1 MEIYVDSTII
11 TAMLFIGF
19 LFTLIMIGSYG
30 FTHKRD
36 MTLNMFFLA
45 KCCQILAVSLMVF
58 RGDISDVLSIWL
70 ANIVLYTGTSLEVA
84 ALVNLQGYLRPKM
97 RLIYIYV
104 TIIGIMGFSILFIFY
119 NTESVRIAYYSF
131 LTAILLL
138 PVCLV
143 GFKSS
148 SLLMKVVSL
157 LYGVGVIFSIVRG
170 MAAFFIPIQSFT
182 LYNPGVLQLIVLLSF
197 YVLSNLMNLAFLLL
211 MKEKVDRELVVLA
224 NYDDLTGA
232 LNRRSFTQQAEH
244 ILRYSA
250 RKQSVVSYILLDI
263 DHFKTIND
271 THGHVAGDQVLR
283 DLSQTIQG
291 MLDKGDLY
299 GRYGGDEFGILL
311 SEKNEEEADR
321 FAAGLCNTLNRGK
334 PGSVPFHISMG
345 ILTVRPTDNMK
356 MEALYAACDPALYE
370 AKSNGRNGFQRA
382 SRSI

>member
-11 TAMLFIGF
+11 TALLFIGF

-104 TIIGIMGFSILFIFY
+104 TIVGIMGFSILFIFY

-131 LTAILLL
+131 LTAILLS

-143 GFKSS
+143 GFRSS
-148 SLLMKVVSL
+148 SLLMKVVGL

-170 MAAFFIPIQSFT
+170 FSSFFIPIQSFT
-182 LYNPGVLQLIVLLSF
+182 LYNPGVLQLVVLLSF

-211 MKEKVDRELVVLA
+211 MKEKVDRELVILA
-224 NYDDLTGA
+224 NQDDLTGI
-232 LNRRSFTQQAEH
+232 LNRRAFTRSAE
-244 ILRYSA
+244 
-250 RKQSVVSYILLDI
+250 
-263 DHFKTIND
+263 
-271 THGHVAGDQVLR
+271 
-283 DLSQTIQG
+283 DLVRHNK
-291 MLDKGDLY
+291 KG
-299 GRYGGDEFGILL
+299 
-311 SEKNEEEADR
+311 
-321 FAAGLCNTLNRGK
+321 CNTRSFSLMSIILNR
-334 PGSVPFHISMG
+334 STIHMVTWQG
-345 ILTVRPTDNMK
+345 I
-356 MEALYAACDPALYE
+356 
-370 AKSNGRNGFQRA
+370 KSFK
-382 SRSI
+382 I